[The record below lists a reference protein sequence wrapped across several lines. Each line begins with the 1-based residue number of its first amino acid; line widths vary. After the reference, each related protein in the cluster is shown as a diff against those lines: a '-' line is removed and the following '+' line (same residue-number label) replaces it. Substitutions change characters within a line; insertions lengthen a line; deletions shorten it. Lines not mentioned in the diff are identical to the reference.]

1 MDTAAR
7 HLLLLEDLLTL
18 RREGT
23 GQLAA
28 PALRKVGLQIE
39 SFGSAP
45 ATLDDAIR
53 RVRQS
58 IRPDVLLHF
67 ERAAAKYGRA
77 LASSRNGVCHGCFTR
92 LPTSRQGPC
101 RPDGIRTCP
110 NCGRVV
116 YRP

>member
-1 MDTAAR
+1 M
-7 HLLLLEDLLTL
+7 LLEDLLRI
-18 RREGT
+18 RRERT
-23 GQLAA
+23 GQIA
-28 PALRKVGLQIE
+28 PSALRDIGFEIE
-39 SFGSAP
+39 SSKSAP
-45 ATLDDAIR
+45 ANLDDAIR
-53 RVRQS
+53 RVMQS

-92 LPTSRQGPC
+92 LPSSRQESCG
-101 RPDGIRTCP
+101 PDGIRTCP